1 MINLREVSLSSI
13 VAQCEGNIV
22 SDMDGETVMMSVE
35 NGKYYNL
42 GKIGGAIWN
51 IMKEPVSIE
60 QVVTIL
66 MSEYDVERE
75 DCEEQVRS
83 FLIQLYEEDL
93 ICIKHKD

>member
-1 MINLREVSLSSI
+1 MSNLREVSLSGI

-42 GKIGGAIWN
+42 GKIGGVIWN

-83 FLIQLYEEDL
+83 FLTQLYGEDL
-93 ICIKHKD
+93 IYIEHNG